1 MDIRD
6 YEYIVKIAE
15 LGGITKAAAELFITQ
30 PALTRFLQRTEEELG
45 LKLFVRQGH
54 RFLLTEAGRAYV
66 ETGRKLIEL
75 DKALTVYM
83 EDAASS
89 QKKQVRFACSMGR
102 GSSILRDILPRFYE
116 QHPNTEVRF
125 KAETSRQQMADLE
138 EDKLD
143 MALVT
148 NAEERPAYRYIPL
161 GTSHLVLAVSQDSPL
176 VELAREKAGYPYP
189 VLSVRDVA
197 NQSFAVMDSLTRSGG
212 LARQVFKLFPTP
224 PRIKLEITDA
234 RGLLT
239 AVEAGLGPAIFL
251 SVPPGE
257 VKVRYLCLEE
267 VGIIEE
273 TVSLVMKQDKTISP
287 ALQYLIDLLRS
298 TPHE

>member
-1 MDIRD
+1 MDVRD

-45 LKLFVRQGH
+45 LKLFARQGH
-54 RFLLTEAGRAYV
+54 RFILTDAGRAYV
-66 ETGRKLIEL
+66 ETGRKILKL
-75 DKALTVYM
+75 DKELTARM

-89 QKKQVRFACSMGR
+89 QKKQIRFACPMGR
-102 GSSILRDILPRFYE
+102 GGTILREVLPAFYARY
-116 QHPNTEVRF
+116 PDLEVRLRS
-125 KAETSRQQMADLE
+125 ETSRQQMADLE
-138 EDKLD
+138 KDKLD

-148 NAEERPAYRYIPL
+148 SVEDRPGYRYIPL
-161 GTSHLVLAVSQDSPL
+161 GATHLVLAVSEASPL
-176 VELAREKAGYPYP
+176 VALAREKAGFPHP

-197 NQSFAVMDSLTRSGG
+197 DQSFVVMDSLTRSGG
-212 LARQVFKLFPTP
+212 LAAQAFKLFTTP
-224 PRIKLEITDA
+224 PGIRLEVSDA

-239 AVEAGLGPAIFL
+239 AVETGIGPALFL
-251 SVPPGE
+251 SVPLGN

-267 VGIIEE
+267 MGMIEE
-273 TVSLVMKQDKTISP
+273 SVSLVMKQDKTVSP

-298 TPHE
+298 SPQ